1 MSIAAL
7 IDHTLLAPMPRRST
21 SGPCAARPSIMAS
34 PLFVSAQPG

>member
-7 IDHTLLAPMPRRST
+7 IDHTLLAPDVTAQHIRT
-21 SGPCAARPSIMAS
+21 CAARPSIIVS